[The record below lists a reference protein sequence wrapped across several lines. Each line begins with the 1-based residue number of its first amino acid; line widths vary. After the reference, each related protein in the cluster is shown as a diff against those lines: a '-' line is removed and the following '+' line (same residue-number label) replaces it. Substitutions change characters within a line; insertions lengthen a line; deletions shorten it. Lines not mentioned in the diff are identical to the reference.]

1 MNAALLKLTKPLAVV
16 VALLLAAGV
25 YAGSGGLDEGDETYT
40 VTAYFEKAIGLF
52 ENSDVTILGVA
63 VGKVTDVEP
72 VGRRVRV
79 DMEIANDHLVP
90 VNAFAQIV
98 PISVISDRYV
108 QLEPPYTGGRTLGDG
123 AVLDTDRTQIP
134 AELDDVFLQLKK
146 LLDAIEPGREGEPGA
161 LGELVVQLDRT
172 LSGHEQDLRGTL
184 VHGARL
190 TETLADAEEDI
201 SGLLVNLDDL
211 FATLATRA
219 GSLDELNR
227 NFALVMA
234 ALAESRDDLHGT
246 LANLATMTH
255 EVAQLVK
262 ENRGLLDDDLELA
275 AKVTR
280 TVLKNR
286 KSVKESLAW
295 LPVVGE
301 GLMRAYNPDPVDA
314 TDIRDNASQRIECE
328 ILDAVP
334 DGPIKDEL
342 ERICREETGEPPG
355 RTVDVAPPPALP
367 EMKLDC
373 DEGVRKVRRQ
383 IRRLGRAGIPEDL
396 KQDVVRPLVKK
407 LKRLAK
413 KCRELG
419 EAIDEELL
427 DRLKELT
434 GEIPD
439 GIDLDDLDDLDL
451 DELTGTAAGTAVAP
465 AEEEG
470 EADEEKEPDDDGAS
484 GWLDGLLSFVGWSD

>member
-1 MNAALLKLTKPLAVV
+1 MNAAMRRLVKPLAVV
-16 VALLLAAGV
+16 VALLLA
-25 YAGSGGLDEGDETYT
+25 SGTYVATKALDKDDETYT
-40 VTAYFEKAIGLF
+40 ITAYFDKAIGLF
-52 ENSDVTILGVA
+52 ENSDVTILGVS
-63 VGKVTDVEP
+63 VGKITNVEP
-72 VGRRVRV
+72 AGTRVRV
-79 DMEIANDHLVP
+79 DMEIAEDHLVP

-108 QLEPPYTGGRTLGDG
+108 QLEPPYTGGRTLEDG

-146 LLDAIEPGREGEPGA
+146 LLDAFEPGEEGEPGA

-172 LSGHEQDLRGTL
+172 LSGHEEDLRGTL
-184 VHGARL
+184 IHGARL
-190 TETLADAEEDI
+190 TDTLADAEEDI
-201 SGLLVNLDDL
+201 SSMLVNLDDL
-211 FATLATRA
+211 FGTLATRA

-246 LANLATMTH
+246 LNNLATMTN
-255 EVAQLVK
+255 EVGQLVT
-262 ENRGLLDDDLELA
+262 ENRGLLDKDLELA
-275 AKVTR
+275 ANLTR

-286 KSVKESLAW
+286 KSVRESLAW

-301 GLMRAYNPDPVDA
+301 GLMRAYNPDPIKA
-314 TDIRDNASQRIECE
+314 TDIRDNATQRVECE
-328 ILDAVP
+328 ILDAIP
-334 DGPIKDEL
+334 DSPIKDQLEEL
-342 ERICREETGEPPG
+342 CREETGEPPSDG
-355 RTVDVAPPPALP
+355 PVEVAPERTLP

-383 IRRLGRAGIPEDL
+383 IRRLGKLGIAEDV
-396 KQDVVRPLVKK
+396 KGDIVRPLVKK
-407 LKRLAK
+407 LKKLAK

-427 DRLKELT
+427 ERLKELT
-434 GEIPD
+434 GDIPD

-451 DELTGTAAGTAVAP
+451 DELTGTAAGAAAAP
-465 AEEEG
+465 AED
-470 EADEEKEPDDDGAS
+470 DEDDGAS
-484 GWLDGLLSFVGWSD
+484 GWLDGLLRFVGWSG